1 MTMTQGSYLLADQG
15 SELDRLQ
22 LQARVWEPAGSKVL
36 EQIGNG
42 AGARA
47 LDVGCGA
54 MGWLRLLSEWV
65 GPQGTVTGTDI
76 DEKMLSA
83 ADAFVASEGLG
94 NVALIEDDLFAS
106 DLDPG
111 SFDLVHARFQLA
123 PLGRAEEQL
132 ASYLRLVRPGGTV
145 VLEDVHPGS
154 WHFLPPAPAIEDRL
168 IPLLAQA
175 FEIGSD
181 DPWVARRLPRLFRD
195 ANIEPTVRA
204 EVQALE
210 PGHPY
215 QRLPLQFATALQG
228 ALHKLVDADE
238 LAAMLDEAEAELA
251 DPGRWGLTFTLV
263 QTWGQRPG

>member
-1 MTMTQGSYLLADQG
+1 MSQATYVLADQA

-22 LQARVWEPAGSKVL
+22 LQSRVWEPAGWRVL
-36 EQIGNG
+36 EEIGDG
-42 AGARA
+42 TGSRV

-65 GPQGTVTGTDI
+65 GPEGSVVGTDI

-83 ADAFVASEGLG
+83 ADSFATSEGLR
-94 NVALIEDDLFAS
+94 NVALIEDDLFAT

-123 PLGRAEEQL
+123 PLGRAQEQL
-132 ASYLRLVRPGGTV
+132 DTYLRLVRPGGTV
-145 VLEDVHPGS
+145 VLEDVDPGS
-154 WHFLPPAPAIEDRL
+154 WHFLPPAPVIEERL
-168 IPLLAQA
+168 IPTVAKA
-175 FEIGSD
+175 FETASD

-195 ANIEPTVRA
+195 ADIEPAVRA

-215 QRLPLQFATALQG
+215 QRLPLQFATALDG
-228 ALHKLVDADE
+228 LLRKLVDSDE
-238 LAAMLDEAEAELA
+238 LDALINEAEVEIAE
-251 DPGRWGLTFTLV
+251 PGRWGLTFTLV
-263 QTWGQRPG
+263 QAWGNRSS